1 MVHEQVEI
9 TGVDS
14 SGLQFTERARLVD
27 VGGLG
32 CRLLARNV
40 LQQGGIL
47 GIEPLGPRGQ
57 NLPDE
62 FPRLFVIV
70 RVLRKGELWE
80 AGARCLLEDELTDSS
95 FHASCAEAKSSPE

>member
-1 MVHEQVEI
+1 MVREQVEI
-9 TGVDS
+9 TGVDR

-32 CRLLARNV
+32 CHLLARNT

-47 GIEPLGPRGQ
+47 GMEPLGPHGE

-70 RVLRKGELWE
+70 RVLRRGELWE
-80 AGARCLLEDELTDSS
+80 AGVRCLMEDELTDGPS
-95 FHASCAEAKSSPE
+95 HGSCAEAKASAE